1 MPAPGTRV
9 PTALPARIRLY
20 LLDHPGG
27 HSAGD
32 LARALPRPD
41 DVEPRKWSQKVANA
55 LVRMTAKGEV
65 VRERTSEAAMGPG
78 VTYRLPHETP

>member
-1 MPAPGTRV
+1 MPAPGTRI

-32 LARALPRPD
+32 LARALPAPEGTTGRQ
-41 DVEPRKWSQKVANA
+41 WSQKVANA
-55 LVRMTAKGEV
+55 LGRMAAKGEV
-65 VRERTSEAAMGPG
+65 TRERNSEAAMGPG
-78 VTYRLPHETP
+78 VTYRLPHES